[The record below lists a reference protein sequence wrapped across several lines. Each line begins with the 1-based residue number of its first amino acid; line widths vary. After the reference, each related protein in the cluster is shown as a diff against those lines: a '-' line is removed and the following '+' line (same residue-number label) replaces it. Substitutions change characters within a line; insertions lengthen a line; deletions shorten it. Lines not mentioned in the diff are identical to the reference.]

1 MSGFDG
7 LAGSYMLHPG
17 AAVSITGHRPVL
29 GQGLLARLL
38 RGQSGEQVERT
49 LAALFT
55 MCSHAHRRAARL
67 ALNAARLPDQ
77 AALPEA
83 PALLLTLET
92 ARDHLRSMALD
103 WPRHLAQLD
112 LVNSESYPSN
122 QSLALDRI
130 ALSAIDSEAMNWLK
144 ACPLPLAQPVQA
156 LTEAQ
161 TQEALMALRTWL
173 QERVL
178 RQPLEDWL
186 AQHRAPEA
194 LAHWCHCRSADL
206 PPARFLATC
215 RALGGALTPQGLLLE
230 VLNDDAPTQKAQLT
244 DLAQHI
250 ATQTGF
256 AQFPTWNGQCQ
267 ETGPWT
273 RLRHHAPSAVGQNT
287 AATSAWTRLA
297 SRWLELIELVFLST
311 RDAGFLGSDSNFH
324 GKHPPVTPEGGWKL
338 DSDPNKPDQGSTT
351 HPKHRPISSLS
362 SGALNLA
369 PGQAIAW
376 CEMARGLLLHWVQL
390 DSEGQVADYR
400 VVAPTEWNF
409 HPEGALAQALRDL
422 ATEDTTSAWIL
433 GAAYDACVEC
443 KVAAATEKQRLA

>member
-1 MSGFDG
+1 MSGFG
-7 LAGSYMLHPG
+7 ELTGSYTLHPG

-29 GQGLLARLL
+29 GQGLLTRLL
-38 RGQSGEQVERT
+38 RGQGGEQVERT

-55 MCSHAHRRAARL
+55 LCSHAHRRAARL

-77 AALPEA
+77 AALPEP

-103 WPRHLAQLD
+103 WPRQLARLD
-112 LVNSESYPSN
+112 LVRLANHASN
-122 QSLALDRI
+122 QPLAHDVVALD
-130 ALSAIDSEAMNWLK
+130 AIDREAINWLK
-144 ACPLPLAQPVQA
+144 ACPLPLAQPAQA
-156 LTEAQ
+156 LTDAQ
-161 TQEALMALRTWL
+161 TQEALLALRTWL

-178 RQPLEDWL
+178 QQPLEDWL

-194 LAHWCHCRSADL
+194 LAHWCRSRAADL

-215 RALGGALTPQGLLLE
+215 HALASNLSPAGLLLE

-273 RLRHHAPSAVGQNT
+273 RLCHRARLANGQNT
-287 AATSAWTRLA
+287 ATTSAWTRLA

-324 GKHPPVTPEGGWKL
+324 AQHPPGTTEGWWKL
-338 DSDPNKPDQGSTT
+338 DSDPNKPDLQKT
-351 HPKHRPISSLS
+351 PLS
-362 SGALNLA
+362 AGALNLA
-369 PGQAIAW
+369 QGQAIAW
-376 CEMARGLLLHWVQL
+376 VEMARGLLLHWVQL
-390 DSEGQVADYR
+390 DAEGNVADYR
-400 VVAPTEWNF
+400 VIAPTEWNF
-409 HPEGALAQALRDL
+409 HQGGALARAVRALPPD
-422 ATEDTTSAWIL
+422 DTASAWVL
-433 GAAYDACVEC
+433 AAAYDACVQC
-443 KVAAATEKQRLA
+443 SVAVSST

>member
-1 MSGFDG
+1 MSGFGG

-55 MCSHAHRRAARL
+55 LCSHAHRRAARL
-67 ALNAARLPDQ
+67 VLNAARLPDQ
-77 AALPEA
+77 AALPEP

-103 WPRHLAQLD
+103 WPRQLAQLD
-112 LVNSESYPSN
+112 LASREIHISTQPLDQDDS
-122 QSLALDRI
+122 ALP
-130 ALSAIDSEAMNWLK
+130 AIDSAAMNWLK
-144 ACPLPLAQPVQA
+144 ACPLPLAQPAQA

-161 TQEALMALRTWL
+161 IHQTLLALRTWL
-173 QERVL
+173 QDCVL
-178 RQPLEDWL
+178 LQPMEDWL
-186 AQHRAPEA
+186 TQHRAPEA
-194 LAHWCHCRSADL
+194 LAQWCHSRATDL

-215 RALGGALTPQGLLLE
+215 HALASALTPQGLVLE
-230 VLNDDAPTQKAQLT
+230 VLDLGAPTQAAQLA
-244 DLAQHI
+244 DLAQQI
-250 ATQTGF
+250 TTQTGF
-256 AQFPTWNGQCQ
+256 AQFPTWNSQCQ

-273 RLRHHAPSAVGQNT
+273 RLRHRGLSTGHPSPT
-287 AATSAWTRLA
+287 TTSAWTRLA

-311 RDAGFLGSDSNFH
+311 QRA
-324 GKHPPVTPEGGWKL
+324 PE
-338 DSDPNKPDQGSTT
+338 P
-351 HPKHRPISSLS
+351 LS

-376 CEMARGLLLHWVQL
+376 VEMARGLLLHWVQL

-400 VVAPTEWNF
+400 VIAPTEWNF
-409 HPEGALAQALRDL
+409 HPEGALAHALRAL
-422 ATEDTTSAWIL
+422 PPEDTASAWIL

-443 KVAAATEKQRLA
+443 KLATATE